1 MSDHYQPKPGDIVAY
16 EDPHGVWHTERA
28 TEGTAEA
35 IAYNPRVILL
45 EATPMPSRVRTY
57 PL

>member
-1 MSDHYQPKPGDIVAY
+1 MSDHYQPKPGDVVAY

-28 TEGTAEA
+28 TEDTAEA

-45 EATPMPSRVRTY
+45 EPAPVPSRVRSY